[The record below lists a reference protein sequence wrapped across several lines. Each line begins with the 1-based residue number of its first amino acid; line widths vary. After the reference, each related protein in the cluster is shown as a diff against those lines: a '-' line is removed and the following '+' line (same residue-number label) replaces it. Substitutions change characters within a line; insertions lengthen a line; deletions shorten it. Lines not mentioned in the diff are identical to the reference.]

1 MKKGVIVYGSSTG
14 NTETVAERIADNM
27 NHDVELIDVA
37 DAPVGAIK
45 EADLVLFGCSTW
57 GNGELQDD
65 FEEFIDE
72 FTPELL
78 NGKDVAVFGCG
89 DEASYPDE
97 FCAATDIIRDKAIEV
112 GANIVAENLR
122 IDDDPDDHEDEIV
135 AFAELF

>member
-1 MKKGVIVYGSSTG
+1 MKKVVIVYGSSTG
-14 NTETVAERIADNM
+14 NTETVAQRIADNM
-27 NHDVELIDVA
+27 SHDVEIYDVSSV
-37 DAPVGAIK
+37 DVEVIK
-45 EADLVLFGCSTW
+45 EADLVLFGSSTW
-57 GNGELQDD
+57 GSGELQDD
-65 FEEFIDE
+65 FEDFIDE
-72 FTPELL
+72 LTPNLL

-97 FCAATDIIRDKAIEV
+97 FCAATDIIRDKAMEA

>member
-1 MKKGVIVYGSSTG
+1 MKKVVIVFGSSTG
-14 NTETVAERIADNM
+14 NTETVAEIIADNLS
-27 NHDVELIDVA
+27 HDVELFNVS
-37 DAPVGAIK
+37 DAPIEAIQG
-45 EADLVLFGCSTW
+45 ADLVLFGCSTW

-72 FTPELL
+72 LTPELL

-97 FCAATDIIRDKAIEV
+97 FCAATDIIRDKAIEA
-112 GANIVAENLR
+112 GAHIVADNLK
-122 IDDDPDDHEDEIV
+122 IDEDPNDHEEEII